1 MLLAPLQ
8 FKVCWLLKRAYIC
21 SGFFREPFADSGQR
35 PLLFTIDQPIQL
47 LLCYGPSSSAVGEHI
62 WSWRKPMIGLQRFG
76 MLVACLVLLKP
87 QGSAQDLARYRDF
100 EFGMTVDSVVKRTKS
115 EPSSMKTLYTKPEL
129 LQTLQWNRQGYFS
142 PIPLDATDPVQ
153 TIRFDFFED
162 RLFRIVAVYATK
174 QLAGMS
180 SDDLIEA
187 ISKTYGPPTKPGGS
201 VVVSSYADY
210 EDEQKVLA
218 RWENGEY
225 TYSLF
230 RSSYRDEFGLVAY

>member
-1 MLLAPLQ
+1 
-8 FKVCWLLKRAYIC
+8 
-21 SGFFREPFADSGQR
+21 
-35 PLLFTIDQPIQL
+35 
-47 LLCYGPSSSAVGEHI
+47 
-62 WSWRKPMIGLQRFG
+62 MIGLQRFG
-76 MLVACLVLLKP
+76 MLVACLVLLGP

-129 LQTLQWNRQGYFS
+129 IQTLQWNRQDYFS
-142 PIPLDATDPVQ
+142 PVPLDATDPVRS
-153 TIRFDFFED
+153 IRFDFYED

-174 QLAGMS
+174 QLEGMS
-180 SDDLIEA
+180 SDDLVEA

-218 RWENGEY
+218 RWENGEN

-230 RSSYRDEFGLVAY
+230 RSSYRDEFGLVAYSKKIETVARGSILEARRLETAAAPQRETDRQQKELENQRVAEEKARSVNIPNFRP